1 MKVVNNAI
9 MVNDQEISKI
19 IMVNT
24 FDHTITTS
32 VVAPLVNLRKGI
44 KYLLY
49 RTY

>member
-24 FDHTITTS
+24 FDHIITTS